1 MVVCRLRKLMTNIG
15 GFDLGCKRE
24 SDLIPIEKKR
34 IRISADIRFFL
45 RIPGFR
51 ISVANGCGAEYYIY
65 GSGGYGSG
73 YSKKTRIS
81 GS

>member
-34 IRISADIRFFL
+34 IRRFFL

-65 GSGGYGSG
+65 GSGGYGPDPDTPKKPG
-73 YSKKTRIS
+73 YPDP
-81 GS
+81 